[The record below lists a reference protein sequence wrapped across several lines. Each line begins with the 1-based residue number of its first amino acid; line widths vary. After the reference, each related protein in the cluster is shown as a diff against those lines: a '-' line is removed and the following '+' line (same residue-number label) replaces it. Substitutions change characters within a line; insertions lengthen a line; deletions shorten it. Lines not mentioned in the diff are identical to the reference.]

1 MLRDI
6 RTQYEFAKLDE
17 KTVNTNPMTQINDWL
32 NEAIETHQPEPTAMV
47 VTTVNADLQPHARVV
62 LLKEISNNG
71 LIFYTNLNSQK
82 GQDITQNNQISLL
95 FFWQGLERQVRING
109 TVGRI
114 DDRIAT
120 DYFHSRPQDSQLAA
134 WASPQSSVIPSREF
148 LDDRFKTYQTQ
159 FENNIPKPPHWGGYI
174 VTPHQIEF
182 WQGRPN
188 RLHDR
193 LLFTNENEK
202 WNMERL
208 AP

>member
-6 RTQYEFAKLDE
+6 RKQYEFAKLDE
-17 KTVNTNPMTQINDWL
+17 TTVNADPITQFMLWL

-62 LLKEISNNG
+62 LLKEISEFG
-71 LIFYTNLNSQK
+71 FTFYTNFNSLK
-82 GQDITQNNQISLL
+82 GQDIAHNSRISVL
-95 FFWQGLERQVRING
+95 FFWQELERQVRING
-109 TVGRI
+109 TVDKI
-114 DDRIAT
+114 DETIAT
-120 DYFHSRPQDSQLAA
+120 DYFHSRPTDSQLAA
-134 WASPQSSVIPSREF
+134 WVSPQSSVIPSREF
-148 LDDRFKTYQTQ
+148 LDDRFKSYQAQ

-193 LLFTNENEK
+193 LIFTKEIDK
-202 WNMERL
+202 WKIERL

>member
-71 LIFYTNLNSQK
+71 LIFYTNFNSKK
-82 GQDITQNNQISLL
+82 GQDIAQNNQISLL

-109 TVGRI
+109 TVDKI
-114 DDRIAT
+114 DEQTAT
-120 DYFHSRPQDSQLAA
+120 DYFHSRPTDSQLAA

-174 VTPHQIEF
+174 VTPQQIEF

-193 LLFTNENEK
+193 LIFTKEIDK
-202 WNMERL
+202 WKIERL

>member
-71 LIFYTNLNSQK
+71 LIFYTNFNSKK
-82 GQDITQNNQISLL
+82 GQDIAQNNQISLL

-109 TVGRI
+109 TVDKI
-114 DDRIAT
+114 DEQTAT
-120 DYFHSRPQDSQLAA
+120 DYFHSRPTDSQLAA

-148 LDDRFKTYQTQ
+148 LDDRFKSYQAQ

-174 VTPHQIEF
+174 VTPQQIEF

-193 LLFTNENEK
+193 LIFTKEIDNWK
-202 WNMERL
+202 IERL